1 MMPELDGISLLRAA
15 LEIDPNLVG
24 IIMTGAGTIATAVAA
39 LQTGAL
45 DTFSSRSKLRDM
57 LPVLARARIGCATQP
72 SGLASES
79 KTPDRGQRISQL
91 ADDKDAWRAIGLG
104 VVRTCNGIGNTL
116 L

>member
-1 MMPELDGISLLRAA
+1 

-45 DTFSSRSKLRDM
+45 DYILKPFKLRDM
-57 LPVLARARIGCATQP
+57 LPVLARGANRLRYSAKRSCIRVENSPIVDSASP
-72 SGLASES
+72 SWRM
-79 KTPDRGQRISQL
+79 T
-91 ADDKDAWRAIGLG
+91 KDAWRAIGLG